1 MSTGTKRIPRAI
13 REQQML
19 DSAISVFSELGYRSA
34 SMDTIAK
41 HASISKPMLYL
52 YYGSKEELFSAC
64 VVRESGRLIDRL
76 TAAATSS
83 DGPRDAL
90 ESVVR
95 ALLEFV
101 DENTD
106 SWNVVYRQ
114 AMAEPAFRD
123 EVERTRS
130 GLVDLTT
137 ELLAQ
142 NSGDERSREVLE
154 VVATAL
160 VGAGEAV
167 ANRVVHQSMPRS
179 VAASVVVELAWRG
192 LAGGAVTS
200 HAATSHAVHPSAPLS
215 PSSHLTDHS
224 SPSPSQ
230 NLSTSATTATTAPEE
245 KP

>member
-19 DSAISVFSELGYRSA
+19 DSAIRVFADLGYRSA
-34 SMDTIAK
+34 SMDTIAR

-76 TAAATSS
+76 TAAATGS
-83 DGPRDAL
+83 DGPRDSL
-90 ESVVR
+90 ESVVQ
-95 ALLEFV
+95 AFLEYV
-101 DENTD
+101 DSNSD

-114 AMAEPAFRD
+114 AMAEPTFRD

-130 GLVDLTT
+130 VLVDLTAD
-137 ELLAQ
+137 LLAQ
-142 NSGDERSREVLE
+142 NSVDSRSREELE

-167 ANRVVHQSMPRS
+167 ANRVAQHSMPTE
-179 VAASVVVELAWRG
+179 VAAGVVVDLAWRG
-192 LAGGAVTS
+192 LAGG
-200 HAATSHAVHPSAPLS
+200 PSKP
-215 PSSHLTDHS
+215 HS
-224 SPSPSQ
+224 IPTPTKEQ
-230 NLSTSATTATTAPEE
+230 P
-245 KP
+245 

>member
-19 DSAISVFSELGYRSA
+19 DSAISVFSDLGYRSA

-41 HASISKPMLYL
+41 HARISKPMLYL

-76 TAAATSS
+76 TAAATGS
-83 DGPRDAL
+83 DGPRDSL
-90 ESVVR
+90 ESVVE
-95 ALLEFV
+95 AFLDYV
-101 DENTD
+101 DQNTD

-130 GLVDLTT
+130 VLVDLTT
-137 ELLAQ
+137 ELLVQ
-142 NSGDERSREVLE
+142 NSVDERSREVLE

-167 ANRVVHQSMPRS
+167 ANRVAHQSMPTS
-179 VAASVVVELAWRG
+179 VAAGVVVELAWRG
-192 LAGGAVTS
+192 LAGGATPS
-200 HAATSHAVHPSAPLS
+200 PTRADTTTAPTDASAATA
-215 PSSHLTDHS
+215 
-224 SPSPSQ
+224 
-230 NLSTSATTATTAPEE
+230 SATTATTTPEE
-245 KP
+245 